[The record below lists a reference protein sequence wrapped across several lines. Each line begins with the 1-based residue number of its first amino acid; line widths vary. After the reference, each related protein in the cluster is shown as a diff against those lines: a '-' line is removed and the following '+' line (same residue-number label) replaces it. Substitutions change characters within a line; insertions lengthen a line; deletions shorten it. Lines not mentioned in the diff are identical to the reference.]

1 MKLKKRPSVAKRIFS
16 AGLSAVMLCLSPV
29 SALARTTEEVQAE
42 QEQLEQ
48 ERLELKISWRP
59 LEKTKLKSRSIRR
72 PCRIR

>member
-48 ERLELKISWRP
+48 ERLELQDK
-59 LEKTKLKSRSIRR
+59 LEALREDEAQKQEYQETL
-72 PCRIR
+72 